1 MSDARASAGRGQA
14 PPATPLKARFAS
26 ADGSELITVVS
37 SESSKV
43 KPTFLQ
49 ARPPAQTCQGQPRAP
64 VCTTLLLNACM
75 APDNSTGMRCKSG
88 TSWLRACA

>member
-1 MSDARASAGRGQA
+1 MSVVRTMARFLIPNPKFNPSDARARAGRGQA

-49 ARPPAQTCQGQPRAP
+49 ARPPAWTR
-64 VCTTLLLNACM
+64 
-75 APDNSTGMRCKSG
+75 
-88 TSWLRACA
+88 

>member
-1 MSDARASAGRGQA
+1 MINFPRSVASAGRGQA

-43 KPTFLQ
+43 RPTFLQ
-49 ARPPAQTCQGQPRAP
+49 ACQPAATCQSHIAGTCVSFLRRNTH
-64 VCTTLLLNACM
+64 TTL
-75 APDNSTGMRCKSG
+75 GYQH
-88 TSWLRACA
+88 